1 MAMNQCTDFHVPE
14 RMLFQWHVTDR
25 CNLHCSHCYQDDDSH
40 SDLTWNEHLTILEH
54 ILSFIRLCQD
64 RKNGRPF
71 RAHVTVTGGEPF
83 VRDDFI
89 PLLERLYEE
98 RQFFSLAILTNGT
111 ILTPAVVNLLKKVQP
126 GFVQVSID
134 GTRATHDR
142 IRGKG
147 SYDRAIVGLKCLV
160 NAGIPAYISFTAQRE
175 NYRDFPAVARLGR
188 QLGVTRVWAD
198 RMVPCGR
205 GGETA
210 ENLLTPAETRGFFA
224 LMRRGQKLGWLKSS
238 RVKLHRS
245 LQFTVTG
252 DQPYRCSAGDTLVTI
267 PNAQEMVRRPLE
279 KAVAAFFAEPRQV
292 KDMFSD
298 SGTVSAAKDYQQA
311 LVSEG
316 LLAGPKVYTARM
328 PSALVALFMLL
339 GVSITKIISAVS
351 RGHYNVLFL
360 AILTL
365 VFAVWTVAIWKKNRT
380 GAGDQVLREAQRR
393 FLSLKGRAKSV
404 RPGGTTSDASFL
416 AAVYGLSVLPVV
428 YFPYIKTIFPKA
440 ASSSSGDTGGGCCGG
455 GCGSSG
461 CGGGGCGGG
470 CGGCGS

>member
-1 MAMNQCTDFHVPE
+1 M
-14 RMLFQWHVTDR
+14 
-25 CNLHCSHCYQDDDSH
+25 DS
-40 SDLTWNEHLTILEH
+40 ILYWRGPA
-54 ILSFIRLCQD
+54 F
-64 RKNGRPF
+64 
-71 RAHVTVTGGEPF
+71 
-83 VRDDFI
+83 
-89 PLLERLYEE
+89 
-98 RQFFSLAILTNGT
+98 LAFYIGLGIT
-111 ILTPAVVNLLKKVQP
+111 VNLLLRSLISRQEKKTTLIRQSP
-126 GFVQVSID
+126 ID
-134 GTRATHDR
+134 PYKIACLRVNHLETLRVVLFSLIDR
-142 IRGKG
+142 GLLKASG
-147 SYDRAIVGLKCLV
+147 DR
-160 NAGIPAYISFTAQRE
+160 
-175 NYRDFPAVARLGR
+175 VA
-188 QLGVTRVWAD
+188 
-198 RMVPCGR
+198 
-205 GGETA
+205 
-210 ENLLTPAETRGFFA
+210 AET
-224 LMRRGQKLGWLKSS
+224 
-238 RVKLHRS
+238 
-245 LQFTVTG
+245 
-252 DQPYRCSAGDTLVTI
+252 
-267 PNAQEMVRRPLE
+267 NAWEMVRRPLE
-279 KAVAAFFAEPRQV
+279 KAVAAFFSEPRQV

-393 FLSLKGRAKSV
+393 FLSLKGRAKGV

-440 ASSSSGDTGGGCCGG
+440 ASSSGGDTGGCGGG

-461 CGGGGCGGG
+461 CGGGGCGSG